1 MIETEYETNFNAVII
16 KIIKERYLLNVKD
29 VKEIFIPGEK
39 IVPVPLSDKS
49 IVGIIDIR
57 GEIYSIISLRQMIYS
72 NEIKDDLNQNSRIL
86 LLERDNLKI
95 ALLVDS
101 IIGISEIPYSIFT
114 TKKSIIETN
123 INSKLIQSIGVMNDV
138 AYILLD
144 LESLISPL
152 LTSISSTMRVDE
164 VEFKPLPKI
173 KTQKL
178 IKTKPK
184 TKTKPRTKEVSPVK
198 VSTST
203 KKKPKS
209 TTTISKSKDQIILSE
224 NQHDTLKE
232 IGNIGSG
239 NAITALSR
247 LIKKKI
253 DVSLTDV
260 GIISFDN
267 LSAYL
272 GDNNQKVCGIFS
284 TIENTSTSTI
294 LQVFDL
300 APLLELVEDLSETK
314 LKTPISKINTKSDL
328 DEITISTIK
337 EMGNIMAGHYVSA
350 IADLLGTK
358 MLIDVPDFAL
368 SKTSSLA
375 DFLKQEQKTNIKF
388 LISIKTSMK
397 VVDLKLNGMFFF
409 IPDIKTIESMFKT
422 LKIEN
427 ELISDQLKSISK
439 TNQLEDEIL
448 SKIDLTELQRDALQ
462 EVGNIGAGNAANALA
477 NMLNKRVDI
486 DIPVVEMVELDK
498 FAKNISKRNVKLF
511 VSWSNIIGVAKATI
525 ISIFK
530 LTDILK
536 IGSIITEGEYN
547 YNSKDIKSVKD
558 FNEVFESAISEL
570 GHILASHYA
579 SALGDLLDLKM
590 MTEPPDLSIDTGTQ
604 LFKILQDEIGLI
616 KKLSLVITTNV
627 IISDIK
633 ITGTFLYVPDLKTL
647 QDLLDKLGLFYE

>member
-1 MIETEYETNFNAVII
+1 MIETEQNSNFNAVII
-16 KIIKERYLLNVKD
+16 KIINEKYLLDVKD
-29 VKEIFIPGEK
+29 VKEIFIPGDK
-39 IVPVPLSDKS
+39 IVPVPLSNKS
-49 IVGIIDIR
+49 IVGLIDIR

-72 NEIKDDLNQNSRIL
+72 NEINDDLNENSRIL

-114 TKKSIIETN
+114 KKKSIIETN
-123 INSKLIQSIGVMNDV
+123 INSKLIKSIGVMNEM

-152 LTSISSTMRVDE
+152 LLTDISKTNSVHE

-173 KTQKL
+173 KSHNL
-178 IKTKPK
+178 IKTKS
-184 TKTKPRTKEVSPVK
+184 KPSVQKVAPIK
-198 VSTST
+198 VSTSR

-209 TTTISKSKDQIILSE
+209 IKTVSKSKDIITLSE

-267 LSAYL
+267 LGTYL
-272 GDNNQKVCGIFS
+272 GNSNQKVCGIFS

-300 APLLELVEDLSETK
+300 VPLLKLVEDLSENK
-314 LKTPISKINTKSDL
+314 LKTPISNIKSKSDL
-328 DEITISTIK
+328 NEMTISTIK

-358 MLIDVPDFAL
+358 MLIDVPDFAF
-368 SKTSSLA
+368 SRTASIG
-375 DFLKQEQKTNIKF
+375 DFLLKEQKANIKF
-388 LISIKTSMK
+388 LISIKTSINI
-397 VVDLKLNGMFFF
+397 VDLKLNGMFFF
-409 IPDIKTIESMFKT
+409 IPDLITIENIFKK
-422 LKIEN
+422 LNIDNK
-427 ELISDQLKSISK
+427 LISDQIKSISTK
-439 TNQLEDEIL
+439 TTRQLEDEVLKNI
-448 SKIDLTELQRDALQ
+448 KLTDIQRDALQ

-477 NMLNKRVDI
+477 RMIKKRVDI

-498 FAKNISKRNVKLF
+498 FAKNISKRNTKLF
-511 VSWSNIIGVAKATI
+511 VSWSNIIGKAKATI
-525 ISIFK
+525 VSIFK
-530 LTDILK
+530 LTDIIK
-536 IGSIITEGEYN
+536 IGSIITDGDYN
-547 YNSKDIKSVKD
+547 YNSKDIKSVSD
-558 FNEVFESAISEL
+558 FSDLFESAISEL

-579 SALGDLLDLKM
+579 SAIGDLLDMKM

-627 IISDIK
+627 IVSDIK
-633 ITGTFLYVPDLKTL
+633 ITGTFLYIPDLKSL
-647 QDLLDKLGLFYE
+647 QDLLDKLALFYE

>member
-1 MIETEYETNFNAVII
+1 MIETEYESNFNAVII
-16 KIIKERYLLNVKD
+16 KITKEKYLLDVKD
-29 VKEIFIPGEK
+29 VKEIFIPGDN

-49 IVGIIDIR
+49 IVGLIDIR
-57 GEIYSIISLRQMIYS
+57 GDIYSIISLRQMIYS
-72 NEIKDDLNQNSRIL
+72 NEINDDLNENSRIL

-123 INSKLIQSIGVMNDV
+123 INSKLIKSIGVMNEM

-152 LTSISSTMRVDE
+152 LLNDIDKTIE

-173 KTQKL
+173 KSQKL
-178 IKTKPK
+178 IKTKS
-184 TKTKPRTKEVSPVK
+184 KPSVKKVTPSK
-198 VSTST
+198 VSTPV

-209 TTTISKSKDQIILSE
+209 IKTVSKSKDAITLTE

-267 LSAYL
+267 IGTYL

-300 APLLELVEDLSETK
+300 IPLLELVEDLSENK

-350 IADLLGTK
+350 IADLLGVK

-368 SKTSSLA
+368 SKISSIG
-375 DFLKQEQKTNIKF
+375 DFLKQEQKANIKF
-388 LISIKTSMK
+388 LISIKTSMN

-409 IPDIKTIESMFKT
+409 IPDLKTIENMFKK
-422 LKIEN
+422 LKIDN
-427 ELISDQLKSISK
+427 KLISDQITSISTK
-439 TNQLEDEIL
+439 TTNQLEDEIL
-448 SKIDLTELQRDALQ
+448 SKIKLTDLQRDALQ

-477 NMLNKRVDI
+477 RMLNKRVDI
-486 DIPVVEMVELDK
+486 DIPIVEMVELDK
-498 FAKNISKRNVKLF
+498 FAKNISKRNTKLF
-511 VSWSNIIGVAKATI
+511 VSWSNIIGLAKATV

-536 IGSIITEGEYN
+536 IGSIITDGEYK
-547 YNSKDIKSVKD
+547 YYSKDIKSVSD
-558 FNEVFESAISEL
+558 FNENFESAISEL

-579 SALGDLLDLKM
+579 SAIGDLLDLKM

-627 IISDIK
+627 IVADIK
-633 ITGTFLYVPDLKTL
+633 ITGTFLYVPDLKSL
-647 QDLLDKLGLFYE
+647 QSLLEKLELFYE

>member
-1 MIETEYETNFNAVII
+1 MIETEYESNFNAVII
-16 KIIKERYLLNVKD
+16 RIIKERYLLNVKD
-29 VKEIFIPGEK
+29 VKEIFIPGDK

-49 IVGIIDIR
+49 IVGLIDIR
-57 GEIYSIISLRQMIYS
+57 GDIYSIISLRQMIYS
-72 NEIKDDLNQNSRIL
+72 NEINDDLNEHSRIL

-101 IIGISEIPYSIFT
+101 IIGISEVPYSIFT

-123 INSKLIQSIGVMNDV
+123 INSKLIKSIGVMNDM

-152 LTSISSTMRVDE
+152 LFTDISKTRNGDE

-178 IKTKPK
+178 IKTQS
-184 TKTKPRTKEVSPVK
+184 KPRVKKVSPSKVK

-209 TTTISKSKDQIILSE
+209 IKPVSELKNQIILSE

-272 GDNNQKVCGIFS
+272 GDSNQKVCGIFS

-300 APLLELVEDLSETK
+300 IPLLGLVEDLSENK
-314 LKTPISKINTKSDL
+314 LKTPIRNIKTKSDL
-328 DEITISTIK
+328 DELTISTIK

-368 SKTSSLA
+368 STTASLA
-375 DFLKQEQKTNIKF
+375 NFLKQEQKANIKF
-388 LISIKTSMK
+388 LISIKTSMN

-409 IPDIKTIESMFKT
+409 IPDIKTIESMFKK
-422 LKIEN
+422 LNIEN
-427 ELISDQLKSISK
+427 ELISDQLKSKST
-439 TNQLEDEIL
+439 TNQFETEIL
-448 SKIDLTELQRDALQ
+448 SKINLTELQRDALQ

-477 NMLNKRVDI
+477 IMLNKRVDI
-486 DIPVVEMVELDK
+486 DIPIVEMVELDK
-498 FAKNISKRNVKLF
+498 FAKNISKRNIKLF
-511 VSWSNIIGVAKATI
+511 VSWSNIIGKAKATV

-536 IGSIITEGEYN
+536 IGSIITDGEYN
-547 YNSKDIKSVKD
+547 YNAKDIKSVKD
-558 FNEVFESAISEL
+558 FNDIFESAISEL

-579 SALGDLLDLKM
+579 SAIGDLLDIKM
-590 MTEPPDLSIDTGTQ
+590 MTEVPDLSIDTGKQ

-633 ITGTFLYVPDLKTL
+633 ITGTFLYIPDLESL
-647 QDLLDKLGLFYE
+647 QDLLDKLELFYD